1 MGTTLLTAI
10 FLPFLAVPVMAL
22 AGRRLGRRVGWLA
35 LSVPV
40 VACALL
46 LGVAADSAAFGREVI
61 EVSWV
66 PSLGLNLTFVV
77 DGLALFFGLVV
88 SGVGVLV
95 TFYAANYLDDHYK
108 HHGRFYAYLLLFMGA
123 MLGTVF
129 AGNLLLLFIFWELTG
144 ISSFL
149 LIGFLHDKGESRD
162 GARMALLVTGGTGLA
177 LLAGVAIVGELAGTY
192 ELAALSDGALGGAP
206 TGLVTAAFVL
216 IAIGALGKSAQF
228 PFHFWLPNAMAA
240 PTPVS
245 AYLHSATMVK
255 LGVFLVARIFPVFR
269 EVDLWT
275 PLLVTVCF
283 GTMAL
288 GALLALLSHDL
299 KAILAF
305 STVSQLGFLIGFYG
319 MSPPEGAQGDL
330 LHIASHVFYKGCL
343 FMVVGIV
350 DHSTG
355 ERDVRKLGGLRTRL
369 PLLAVIAAIAA
380 ASMAGL
386 PGTLGFIS
394 KEYMLKEKFDYWE
407 GAGFLNWYPLVMVVV
422 ASILKVAF
430 SARLVWG
437 VFGGRSTP
445 PEVVKHFHAPGLAL
459 QASPALLAA
468 ACLVFGL
475 FPNALAAGL
484 NVLRTTG
491 LHPAE
496 AMSFSIWH
504 GVTREFL
511 MSVLIVAA
519 GLGVFALFQIERWR
533 WAAIPALLRF
543 DGAFEA
549 GVAWLP
555 KGAKLLGRVL
565 RFDHAFDYL
574 GVAIGFMV
582 LVLGGYW
589 WSERGALWV
598 GSPGADAFDPLRTFV
613 VALVGI
619 ALAMIIALRSWTAQL
634 IAVSIVGFLVTF
646 YYVLFR
652 APDLAMTQILV
663 ESATLLLV
671 LLLLARFPRASQ
683 KSEIGRSF
691 SRSRQAVNIAVSV
704 GVGAIATLGVLMSMQ
719 HKEARIAGSYYL
731 ENTVPLAYGTNT
743 VNTILVDF
751 RGFDT
756 LMEASVLVIACLG
769 ALGLVMRYRR
779 SAEEYASGAMGP
791 AGYGLGRAAS
801 GGEGK
806 ERK

>member
-1 MGTTLLTAI
+1 MGNLLLIAI
-10 FLPFLAVPVMAL
+10 FLPFLAVPIMAL
-22 AGRRLGRRVGWLA
+22 AGKRLGARTGWLA
-35 LSVPV
+35 LAVPV
-40 VACALL
+40 IVAGLL
-46 LGVAADSAAFGREVI
+46 AWTATGTQAFDRQVV

-66 PSLGLNLTFVV
+66 PSLGLNLTFVI
-77 DGLALFFGLVV
+77 DGLSLFFGLVV
-88 SGVGVLV
+88 SGMGGLV
-95 TFYAANYLDDHYK
+95 TFYAANYLDSHYQ

-129 AGNLLLLFIFWELTG
+129 AGNLLLLFVFWELTG

-192 ELAALSDGALGGAP
+192 EVAALADGALKGAP
-206 TGLVTAAFVL
+206 SGLVTAAFVL

-255 LGVFLVARIFPVFR
+255 LGVFLVARIFPMFR
-269 EVDLWT
+269 EVEWWS
-275 PLLVTVCF
+275 PLLVSLCF

-288 GALLALLSHDL
+288 AALLALMSHDL

-319 MSPPEGAQGDL
+319 MSPPLGAQGDL

-355 ERDVRKLGGLRTRL
+355 VRDVRKLGGLRTRM
-369 PLLAVIAAIAA
+369 PLLALITLIAA

-407 GAGFLNWYPLVMVVV
+407 GPALLNWYPLIMVVF
-422 ASILKVAF
+422 ASVLKVAF

-437 VFGGRSTP
+437 VFGGKTP
-445 PEVVKHFHAPGLAL
+445 PEVVKHFHAPGFLL
-459 QASPALLAA
+459 QLPPLLLAA
-468 ACLVFGL
+468 ACLIFGL
-475 FPNALAAGL
+475 FPNALGAGL
-484 NVLRTTG
+484 SFLQTTG
-491 LHPAE
+491 LHDAE
-496 AMSFSIWH
+496 SLHFSIWH
-504 GVTREFL
+504 GVTREFT
-511 MSVLIVAA
+511 MSVLIVLA

-533 WAAIPALLRF
+533 WAAIPSWLRF
-543 DGAFEA
+543 DVAFES

-555 KGAKLLGRVL
+555 KGAKQLGRVL

-574 GVAIGFMV
+574 GIAIGFMV
-582 LVLGGYW
+582 IVLGGYW
-589 WSERGALWV
+589 WTHRIELW
-598 GSPGADAFDPLRTFV
+598 PGWPDAESFAPLRTFV
-613 VALVGI
+613 VVLIGVAV
-619 ALAMIIALRSWTAQL
+619 AMIITMRSWASQL

-671 LLLLARFPRASQ
+671 LLLLARFPRASEE
-683 KSEIGRSF
+683 SEIGRSF
-691 SRSRQAVNIAVSV
+691 SPSRQVVNIGISV
-704 GVGAIATLGVLMSMQ
+704 GVGLLTTLGALMAMQ
-719 HKEARIAGSYYL
+719 HKETRVAGEYYL
-731 ENTVPLAYGTNT
+731 ENTVALAHGTNT
-743 VNTILVDF
+743 VNTVLVDF

-769 ALGLVMRYRR
+769 VLGLVMRYRR

-791 AGYGLGRAAS
+791 AGYGLGRRKNK
-801 GGEGK
+801 EGD
-806 ERK
+806 EQ